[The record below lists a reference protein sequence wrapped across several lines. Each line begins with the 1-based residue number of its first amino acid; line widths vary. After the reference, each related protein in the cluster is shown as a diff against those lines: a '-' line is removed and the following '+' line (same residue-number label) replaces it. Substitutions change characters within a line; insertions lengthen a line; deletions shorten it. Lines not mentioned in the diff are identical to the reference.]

1 MTREQFKN
9 SSEIVQESLNGSK
22 NSSRKKAIKAA
33 IVSYLRNNPKA
44 TYQEIGEKFEMKR
57 TTVFNYLNELV
68 KARIIERIGN
78 NRSGYRK
85 VF

>member
-1 MTREQFKN
+1 M
-9 SSEIVQESLNGSK
+9 NGSK
-22 NSSRKKAIKAA
+22 NSSRKKASKEAIKAA